1 MLSSFDGSLVG
12 VVSSIACRFIGDGQF
27 GIRGCETTG
36 VRPVP
41 PSMRLS
47 KLKTPAEGVVIETP
61 AISLTFLCKPS
72 VGIDGIGRKFRRF
85 GRVGMVGVC
94 SDPLLMLLPPI
105 GVVGVLR
112 PDVGV
117 VTPGIAPKIGLSES
131 IIRFAGVGPS

>member
-12 VVSSIACRFIGDGQF
+12 VVSSIACRFIGDGQL

-47 KLKTPAEGVVIETP
+47 KLKTPADGVVIETP
-61 AISLTFLCKPS
+61 ISLTFLCRPS
-72 VGIDGIGRKFRRF
+72 VGMDGIGRKFRRF

-94 SDPLLMLLPPI
+94 RVPLLMLLPPI

-117 VTPGIAPKIGLSES
+117 VTPGIAPMIGLSDS
-131 IIRFAGVGPS
+131 IIRLAGVGPS